1 MPRHR
6 TPTLTEAE
14 LRIMRIIWKTGESSV
29 SDVHLAMPAANRLAY
44 NTILTMMRILE
55 QKGYLE
61 RHKSGR
67 AHVYRPLVSSAQAR
81 RRAVKHLLR
90 SLFDDSPEQLVLAVL
105 QDEPLSPEEIARL
118 RELIAKRG

>member
-1 MPRHR
+1 MPRPK

-14 LRIMRIIWKTGESSV
+14 LRVMKIIWKTGTASV
-29 SDVHLAMPAANRLAY
+29 SDVHMAMPSANRLAY

-55 QKGYLE
+55 HKGYLE

-67 AHVYRPLVSSAQAR
+67 AHVYQPLVSPGQAR
-81 RRAVKHLLR
+81 RKAVKHLLS

-105 QDEPLSPEEIARL
+105 QDEPLSPQEIARL
-118 RELIAKRG
+118 KELIDKRG